1 MLQGVGSTAW
11 ERVFRLTGSRGVRLP
26 AQKAAKLS
34 RLLGEDSAN
43 TMYRSLVSIWNRPA
57 EFVQGGAESD
67 GGWEHTMGRGE
78 PASLLDRMMLT
89 DQTYYLP
96 DDLMAKVDRCSM
108 AVSLEAR
115 VPILDHRVVE
125 FSWRLPAGMKVRN
138 GQGKRLLREVLYRHV
153 PRALVDRPKVGF
165 SVPIDAWLRGPLRS
179 WAEDLLAEGGL
190 ARGGTLDAKTVRRA
204 WSRFLAGEDGLGL
217 GMWALLM
224 YQAWAEST
232 LD

>member
-1 MLQGVGSTAW
+1 MW
-11 ERVFRLTGSRGVRLP
+11 ERAFHLTGSRGMRLP
-26 AQKAAKLS
+26 AQKAGKLS

-57 EFVQGGAESD
+57 EFVQGGVESD
-67 GGWEHTMGRGE
+67 GGWERTMGRGE
-78 PASLLDRMMLT
+78 PAALLDRMMLT
-89 DQTYYLP
+89 DQTFYLA
-96 DDLMAKVDRCSM
+96 DDLLAKVDRCSM

-125 FSWRLPAGMKVRN
+125 FSWRLPADLKVRH

-179 WAEDLLAEGGL
+179 WAEDLLAGDRL
-190 ARGGTLDAKTVRRA
+190 SRGGMLDAKAVRRA
-204 WSRFLAGEDGLGL
+204 WSRFLAGETGLGL

-224 YQAWAEST
+224 YQAWAESV